1 MMREYLEGKSIIN
14 RNLQN
19 RREKVIKQGD
29 IVNIMDKEGAVY
41 PKDLLAIIVI
51 VFGSLGFLLWG
62 LGISSLGN
70 QMLRWI
76 GSIIVGLIGL
86 LIAIL
91 EKWLK

>member
-1 MMREYLEGKSIIN
+1 
-14 RNLQN
+14 
-19 RREKVIKQGD
+19 
-29 IVNIMDKEGAVY
+29 MDKEGTIY

-70 QMLRWI
+70 QAIRWI
-76 GSIIVGLIGL
+76 GGVIVALVGL

-91 EKWLK
+91 ERWLK